1 MNYTFLNPKSEII
14 VISVPDGESITS
26 ACYHSRRQYIALS
39 TSSQDYKNKLYIFD
53 NLGNLK
59 DSLDCLKVYDSIWNP
74 LDDIL
79 YLSSGNYFF
88 SYSLGQKKLNKTIQ
102 FSNIKYGPNNACI
115 SPNGKLI
122 GLLKWRASEDR
133 FYIVDLV
140 NNTLTDQKLICCY
153 YNWVDNDNIIYST
166 VSGKIGYYNIK
177 EKKKYSSEFNLKS
190 ILSDKS
196 HSLLEIQKSILELDK
211 EKYSWIH
218 FDDPMKIG
226 EAFYFVINSGSLFG
240 SAIIKYENRKFEL
253 LYKGMDKIINYDV
266 DEYGKLRMHF
276 AKVIDMKYSYYDLI
290 ESENGF
296 IFPQTNFYLSKSSRL
311 KQLMILNNN
320 KKN

>member
-1 MNYTFLNPKSEII
+1 MKHTFLNPKNEII
-14 VISVPDGESITS
+14 VISIPDEEKIDS
-26 ACYHSRRQYIALS
+26 ACYHSSKQYIAIS
-39 TSSQDYKNKLYIFD
+39 TSRQNGINKLYIFD
-53 NLGNLK
+53 NQGSLI
-59 DSLDCLKVYDSIWNP
+59 DSLDCFKVYDSTWNP
-74 LDDIL
+74 VNDIL
-79 YLSSGNYFF
+79 YLSSGSHFF
-88 SYSLGQKKLNKTIQ
+88 AYSLGQKKLNKVIQ
-102 FSNIKYGPNNACI
+102 FSHIKYGPNNACI

-122 GLLKWRASEDR
+122 GVLKWRASEDR
-133 FYIVDLV
+133 FHIVDLE
-140 NNTLTDQKLICCY
+140 NNTLTDQKLICCN

-226 EAFYFVINSGSLFG
+226 DAFYFVINSGSLFG

-253 LYKGMDKIINYDV
+253 LYKGMDKIISYDV
-266 DEYGKLRMHF
+266 DDYGKLRMHF
-276 AKVIDMKYSYYDLI
+276 AKVIDMQYSYYDLI

-311 KQLMILNNN
+311 KQLMIL
-320 KKN
+320 KK